1 MCKKKRGMGTS
12 AFTRLNTSG
21 YLLATVIASGLCN
34 QSALADGIY
43 RNGIGARSMSLAG
56 SEVAVAEDA
65 LGSMSANP
73 AGLAWLK
80 HLELQLGAVGAYAQG
95 SFNNAFNKDA
105 PLNALG
111 GFPEF
116 AFALPLGDSPVT
128 IGISSAPDA
137 ALSADWHYNDSPGGL
152 GGVSYGAQRYRSE
165 ILLQRSALGAAVKLG
180 DKWSLGASVGL
191 VYNKNKLQAPYIFQ
205 NTPGVAG
212 AKTLLDLDTDGL
224 GVNADFGVLFRPN
237 EHWQFGLNYR
247 TETSV
252 RSHGHASGD
261 IGPQLALPSV
271 PFNYDAQVNNHFPQ
285 AVTAGA
291 AWQFHPQWRLSLQLD
306 WVNWA
311 NTFDRL
317 PVHLTNGDS
326 AIING
331 ALGTTTIDDHV
342 PLNWRN
348 SVVYRAGV
356 EYAASESWRLRAGY
370 SYGRSPVPNETLT
383 PLTATINEHTL
394 ALGAGWQRGRY
405 NIDFGYQLELPA
417 ERNVGVS
424 ALRSGEYSN
433 SSVETTV
440 HWLGVTTGV
449 KF

>member
-1 MCKKKRGMGTS
+1 MGIHPPTHTS
-12 AFTRLNTSG
+12 ART
-21 YLLATVIASGLCN
+21 YLVTATLATCLSS
-34 QSALADGIY
+34 SAVWANGIY

-65 LGSMSANP
+65 LGAMSANP
-73 AGLAWLK
+73 AGLALLK
-80 HLELQLGAVGAYAQG
+80 RPELQFGGVGAYAHG
-95 SFNNAFNKDA
+95 SFNNAFNKNA
-105 PLNALG
+105 PLNSLG
-111 GFPEF
+111 GLPEA
-116 AFALPLGDSPVT
+116 AFALPLGQGPIT

-137 ALSADWHYNDSPGGL
+137 ALSANWKYNDSPGGL

-165 ILLQRSALGAAVKLG
+165 ILLQRSAFGAAAKLG
-180 DKWSLGASVGL
+180 DKWSVGASVGL

-224 GVNADFGVLFRPN
+224 GVNADFGIIFRPN
-237 EHWQFGLNYR
+237 ENWQFGLNYR

-271 PFNYDAQVNNHFPQ
+271 PFKYDAQVNNHFPQ
-285 AVTAGA
+285 VVTAGA
-291 AWQFHPQWRLSLQLD
+291 AWRFHPQWRLSLQLD

-331 ALGTTTIDDHV
+331 ALGSSTLDDQV

-348 SVVYRAGV
+348 SFVYRAGI

-383 PLTATINEHTL
+383 PLTATITEHTL

-405 NIDFGYQLELPA
+405 TIDFGYQLELPA
-417 ERNVGVS
+417 ERNVGTS
-424 ALRSGEYSN
+424 ALLSGEYSN
-433 SSVETTV
+433 SSVETTI
-440 HWLGVTTGV
+440 HWLGVTTGM